1 LILLSSFLILNSINP
16 ELLNIELEQLE
27 CPSGIG
33 VVKKTILGKIA
44 NDCIS
49 SDMKNIEGDILEP
62 KSGNFLAVLLKK
74 CIYATSQILKEIAAR
89 SLMKRAKNILVSLI
103 IIYQ

>member
-49 SDMKNIEGDILEP
+49 SDMKNIEGDILET
-62 KSGNFLAVLLKK
+62 KEWKFSGCSIKEVYL
-74 CIYATSQILKEIAAR
+74 CDQPDLKEIAAR